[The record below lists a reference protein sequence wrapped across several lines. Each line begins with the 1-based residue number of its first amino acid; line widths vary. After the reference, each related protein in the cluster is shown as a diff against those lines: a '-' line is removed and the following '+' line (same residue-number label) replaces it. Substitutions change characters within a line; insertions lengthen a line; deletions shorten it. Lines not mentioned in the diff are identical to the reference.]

1 MPYYVDENRVTI
13 EDLMSRITESDLVPS
28 REVLLD
34 CIEGNFASLKESGI
48 STLAD
53 LRQYVKNP
61 KRIGAL
67 AQITGID
74 VEYLTL
80 LRREIESYISKN
92 YPLGSFDWLDT
103 NQIAELESKGFN
115 NSALFFDTF
124 EVRHR
129 REELIASIGLEK
141 SFVEELFALVDLTR
155 IQWVNP
161 TFARVLVDSG
171 YKNAELISTANA
183 NDLHEAVQ
191 NINSDSQYFKG
202 KIGLRDIKRLI
213 KSATYVIT

>member
-1 MPYYVDENRVTI
+1 MPYYVDANRVTI

-34 CIEGNFASLKESGI
+34 CIEENFATLKKSGI

-61 KRIGAL
+61 KSIGAL
-67 AQITGID
+67 AQKTGIA
-74 VEYLTL
+74 VVYLTL
-80 LRREIESYISKN
+80 LRREIESYFSKN
-92 YPLGSFDWLDT
+92 YPLSSFDWLDV
-103 NQIAELESKGFN
+103 NQIAKLESKGFN

-129 REELIASIGLEK
+129 RDDLIASIGLEK

-161 TFARVLVDSG
+161 TYAKVLVDAG
-171 YKNAELISTANA
+171 YKNAELISAANA
-183 NDLHEAVQ
+183 NDLHEAIQ
-191 NINSDSQYFKG
+191 NINRDGQYFKG
-202 KIGLRDIKRLI
+202 NIGLRDIKRLV
-213 KSATYVIT
+213 KSAAYVIA